1 MFELNGNYENRIG
14 PYTVRAINGPKMT
27 VRYAD
32 GTEADLNMN
41 IQMRIWENIVA
52 EKEAKSASR
61 KRAARTKRIVD
72 NTKHYIKVIS
82 IPPGEELMFPG
93 WEEHVVLIPENEA
106 QIINKGD
113 RLIFYALEA
122 RTFFAVA
129 TITGDIIQANPKK
142 YTFTLGTNKADFY
155 QIDID
160 TAASKLENSVELASI
175 ELESIPNFGQR
186 GEQTEA
192 FYLINEDDFE
202 LLAEAL
208 TEVSEDEEED
218 IDDDFDD
225 EEEDE

>member
-14 PYTVRAINGPKMT
+14 TYTVIAINGPKMT

-32 GTEADLNMN
+32 GAEAELNMN
-41 IQMRIWENIVA
+41 IQMRIWENILA
-52 EKEAKSASR
+52 EREAKSAPR
-61 KRAARTKRIVD
+61 KRVTRTPRIVD

-82 IPPGEELMFPG
+82 IPPGEELIFPG
-93 WEEHVVLIPENEA
+93 WEERVVLIPESES
-106 QIINKGD
+106 QTINKGD

-122 RTFFAVA
+122 RVFFAVA

-142 YTFTLGTNKADFY
+142 YTFALDTNKANFY

-160 TAASKLENSVELASI
+160 TTASKLESSVELSSI

-186 GEQTEA
+186 GEQKET
-192 FYLINEDDFE
+192 FHLINEDDFE